1 MKTFTF
7 LVTLLVSISLLSC
20 KKEGPMGPQGPAGT
34 NGVDGSD
41 GINGNAN
48 VKTYTVSITSANWIC
63 SGICYADVTCQG
75 ITQNIVNTGS
85 VHLFM
90 ESPTQAGAWL
100 NMPWTDMYSGYI
112 TTYNFAYVLG
122 TLRISKVDS
131 DLTTPSNPG
140 TRKFKIVVIASS
152 GKLAHPEVDYTNFEE
167 IREAFDI
174 VE

>member
-1 MKTFTF
+1 MKKLFIALF
-7 LVTLLVSISLLSC
+7 LLSVCVFQGC
-20 KKEGPMGPQGPAGT
+20 KKEGPMGPQGQAGT
-34 NGVDGSD
+34 NGID
-41 GINGNAN
+41 GIDGNAN
-48 VKTYTVSITSANWIC
+48 VKTYTVNTSSSNWTCSGFCYTDVTC
-63 SGICYADVTCQG
+63 SGI
-75 ITQNIVNTGS
+75 TQDIVNTGS

-90 ESPTQAGAWL
+90 ESPTQVGAWL
-100 NMPWTDMYSGYI
+100 NMPWTDMNSGYI
-112 TTYNFAYVLG
+112 STYNFVYALG

-131 DLTTPSNPG
+131 DLTTPTNPG